1 MKLRYKGKAHDLK
14 KVRMNRS
21 SRNNSLLPTFIPKT
35 YIILFETSLI
45 HGKKKKKKKKP
56 DLCAIC
62 KVQMH
67 HSLTLLK

>member
-45 HGKKKKKKKKP
+45 HGKKKKKKKN
-56 DLCAIC
+56 LIC
-62 KVQMH
+62 VPSARYKCT
-67 HSLTLLK
+67 TL

>member
-45 HGKKKKKKKKP
+45 HDILGEKKKP